1 MDYKTFL
8 ELTPA
13 ERKSRAELN
22 SREQAAVDA
31 FIAAAKALP
40 RSICIELNDD
50 DWGEPHLIVS
60 KRITRGSATQ
70 VAALRK
76 CTLVF

>member
-1 MDYKTFL
+1 MDHKTFL

-13 ERKSRAELN
+13 ERKARAKLN
-22 SREQAAVDA
+22 PKEAATVSA

-40 RSICIELNDD
+40 RSICIEVNDN
-50 DWGEPHLIVS
+50 DWGEPHLLVS

-70 VAALRK
+70 VATLRK
-76 CTLVF
+76 CTLCF

>member
-1 MDYKTFL
+1 MDHKKFFD
-8 ELTPA
+8 LTPA
-13 ERKSRAELN
+13 ERKARAKLN
-22 SREQAAVDA
+22 PQEQAAVDA

-40 RSICIELNDD
+40 RSICIEVNDN
-50 DWGEPHLIVS
+50 DWGEPHLLVS
-60 KRITRGSATQ
+60 KRVTRGSATQ